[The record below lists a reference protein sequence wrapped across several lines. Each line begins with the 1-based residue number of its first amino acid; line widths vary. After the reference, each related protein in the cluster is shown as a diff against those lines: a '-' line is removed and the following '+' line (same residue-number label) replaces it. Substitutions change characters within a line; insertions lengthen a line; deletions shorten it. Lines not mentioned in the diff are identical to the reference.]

1 MRDSN
6 QCGIVGGM
14 SDVAA
19 QVWAALRTSPR
30 LVATAV
36 RDATRVQMAVA
47 AATAVT
53 VAVLVGV
60 ATVLIPNDVF
70 SREVAPVAWNYP
82 TLLVTAVLSGLL
94 AATYV
99 RTDSSSHNSETADP
113 AGAPPSRTD
122 GLGPIGVVFSWFAVG
137 CPVCN
142 KLAVLAL
149 GYSGALTWFAPLQPV
164 LALAGIALLW
174 TALAVRLNNQRS
186 CRLPRHHRASAA

>member
-1 MRDSN
+1 
-6 QCGIVGGM
+6 M

-36 RDATRVQMAVA
+36 RDATRVQMA
-47 AATAVT
+47 AATAVP